1 MPECEF
7 RLPFCKECGTLGLLC
22 VSISTTN
29 VTTYQTLY
37 RVFLKHTK
45 PLQGSVLYTLTKRN
59 VNVT

>member
-1 MPECEF
+1 M
-7 RLPFCKECGTLGLLC
+7 RLDTGNLGLVY
-22 VSISTTN
+22 VSIRTTK

-45 PLQGSVLYTLTKRN
+45 PLKGSVLYTMTKRN